1 MGAPSLQSHIRDGV
15 GRAGAEHGPAGN
27 AEKEGPRGP
36 QRVADQSV

>member
-15 GRAGAEHGPAGN
+15 GRAGATHAPADN

-36 QRVADQSV
+36 QRVVDQPV